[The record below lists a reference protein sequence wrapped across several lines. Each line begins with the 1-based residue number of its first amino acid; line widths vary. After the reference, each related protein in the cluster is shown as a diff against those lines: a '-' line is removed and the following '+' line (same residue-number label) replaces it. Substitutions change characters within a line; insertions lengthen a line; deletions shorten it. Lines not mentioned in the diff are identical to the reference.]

1 MNPEIP
7 VQPTISTP
15 PQDIPPVPQE
25 TPKKQGNPTLTILSL
40 FLIILVGIAVFLT
53 YQNYQLQNKVIALM
67 STPTPSPLATIA
79 PVPTV
84 SPSTQSVDMPI
95 LTSPTSGSTV
105 SSPLIISGMA
115 PAVWING
122 GTFPVKLIDSQSNLV
137 AQGDAKEVVKGSWK
151 TTDPVSFSVTL
162 PFSTTDSTGFLIM
175 SANSS
180 QSANL
185 NINYLQIPLNF

>member
-115 PAVWING
+115 PADLING